1 MCVRGWGS
9 WKKVLDNSSQCFP
22 DFDKLENIILGKV
35 PPSIKLFKY
44 KEIWR
49 YERGIG
55 KEGGET
61 RGR

>member
-1 MCVRGWGS
+1 MM
-9 WKKVLDNSSQCFP
+9 DNSNQCFP

-49 YERGIG
+49 YERGIS
-55 KEGGET
+55 KKGGET